1 MTVSAEARAVIW
13 SARPVSQGERFPEGV
28 DVRQLVSLLREHK
41 LSSTAFPRM
50 AADDSVPPEI
60 VRAVARLNEES
71 GAHADAIREDVRRL
85 GDELADHVRRHGPV
99 LYLKGHSA
107 QIHTSGAYRAHR
119 PTTDLD
125 LLADDPD
132 DLHATLLDLGY
143 HAGKP
148 GISHELS
155 SLHRADR
162 VDIDLH
168 RYFPAWSY
176 PSEVVDA
183 AGVHLPETG
192 RVRTRKLTHAVLLE
206 SSIPHPDV
214 EAGTIRVPGLEATAL
229 LTALHAF
236 KDYVEASFTHGER
249 KITLIEVLE
258 FGELESVPSFNEG
271 RFDELVALVDGAH
284 AVGFVRSLLGQLRG
298 DAVVA
303 GGHAFPREI
312 GRGFLRATDEPL
324 ESLVQIRSFYEGLI
338 AERPLDAWAQ
348 LAEGSRVTQLSGSA
362 MICRPSWYE
371 RDVSH
376 EVSTQRRNDARI
388 VRVESPTP
396 RNELHYF
403 VHVTL
408 GFADRYE
415 KVSLDLANDQV
426 LRTAN
431 GVAKSMEISEDGDR
445 WQAEF
450 ELPGDFADEY
460 MVVHSYMFV
469 RPLDDDWNH
478 LYDEALVSTAI
489 PLRLR
494 DEAGA

>member
-1 MTVSAEARAVIW
+1 MSVSAEARAVIW
-13 SARPVSQGERFPEGV
+13 SARPTSQGEPFPENV
-28 DVRQLVSLLREHK
+28 DARGLVSLIREHK
-41 LSSTAFPRM
+41 LSSTASVRVS
-50 AADDSVPPEI
+50 ADDSVPPEI
-60 VRAVARLNEES
+60 VQALRQLAAES
-71 GAHADAIREDVRRL
+71 GAHASAISDDVRRL
-85 GDELADHVRRHGPV
+85 GDELAGHARQHGPV

-107 QIHTSGAYRAHR
+107 HIHTSGAFRDHR

-125 LLADDPD
+125 LLSGDPD

-176 PSEVVDA
+176 PTEVAGSRRADLTEA
-183 AGVHLPETG
+183 A

-206 SSIPHPDV
+206 SSISHPAV
-214 EAGTIRVPGLEATAL
+214 ESGTIRVPGLEATAL

-258 FGELESVPSFNEG
+258 FGELESLSSFDEE
-271 RFDELVALVDGAH
+271 RFDQLVARVDGGH
-284 AVGFVRSLLGQLRG
+284 AVEFIRSLLAQLRG
-298 DAVVA
+298 GADVSD
-303 GGHAFPREI
+303 GRTFPREV
-312 GRGFLRATDEPL
+312 GRGFLRAADEPL
-324 ESLVQIRSFYEGLI
+324 ESLVQMQSFYAGLI
-338 AERPLDAWAQ
+338 AERPLGEWSR
-348 LAEGSRVTQLSGSA
+348 LANGSRVTERSASA
-362 MICRPSWYE
+362 MHCRPSWYE
-371 RDVSH
+371 RGVSH
-376 EVSTQRRNDARI
+376 EVSMQRCSDALMM
-388 VRVESPTP
+388 RVASPTP
-396 RNELHYF
+396 RDELHYF

-415 KVSLDLANDQV
+415 KVSLDLANEQV

-431 GVAKSMEISEDGDR
+431 GVARLMDISEDGDG
-445 WQAEF
+445 WQAVF
-450 ELPGDFADEY
+450 ELPLDLLGEY
-460 MVVHSYMFV
+460 VVVHTYMFV

-478 LYDEALVSTAI
+478 LYDEALVSTVF
-489 PLRLR
+489 PLRLC
-494 DEAGA
+494 DEASA